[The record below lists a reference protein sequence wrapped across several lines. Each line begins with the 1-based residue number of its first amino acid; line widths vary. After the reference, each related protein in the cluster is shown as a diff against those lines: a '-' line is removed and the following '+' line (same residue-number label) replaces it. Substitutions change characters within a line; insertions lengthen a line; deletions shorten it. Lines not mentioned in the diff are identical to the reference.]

1 MNKIKIEKLDNLGRG
16 ICFLNNKIT
25 FVKNALPE
33 EIVDIKTTKETKK
46 FNEAT
51 VTKYYKTSPKRI
63 AACCPNFNI
72 CGGCNLLNLSYAE
85 TIEFKKEK
93 LRAIFH
99 KYSNLDYKVD
109 IIPSRK
115 TFNYRNKITLKVI
128 NNQYGYYENSTHTL
142 VEISEC
148 SLAEEAIKNFFPDI
162 KQLNIKDGELTIRS
176 NYNNELLIWIKSPTQ
191 IKPNISYLIKKH
203 KIVGIIWNDQVLYG
217 ESSFVE
223 IVAKKIFK
231 VSYDSFF
238 QINRNICEKLF
249 SLIQENVKNSNVIL
263 DLYCG
268 VGSLGIAA
276 SSGTNKIYGI
286 EIIKNAVLNSITN
299 AKINKISNAYYLL
312 GEVSKCL
319 NKIEDKIDTI
329 IVDPPRAGLDN
340 KTIATIT
347 NFKPQKLI
355 YISCDP
361 MTLARDLKSLE
372 ENFIVNKIVGLDMF
386 PYTHHVETMCVL
398 NSR

>member
-249 SLIQENVKNSNVIL
+249 SLIQKNIKNSNVIL

-361 MTLARDLKSLE
+361 ITLARDLKSLE
-372 ENFIVNKIVGLDMF
+372 ENFIVKKIVGLDMF